1 MVKTFQVYL
10 PTKNKCTYSCIH
22 CRAHLADHD
31 DLISKSFQGS
41 QGRAYLFNRVINVTT
56 GPAEERYLL
65 TGLHSVADISCDS
78 CKTTIG
84 WKYEQ
89 AFETSQKYK
98 EGKFIVEL
106 AHLIKDNGW
115 EDGAVFGA
123 ASGSKKGTL
132 YFSSPWSIYSKSSS
146 TKSKTMSTSSSSSS
160 SNKPTTSGLS
170 NHHHG
175 NGHGSHSDDNHSTA
189 SSSSASSSHSPS
201 PASSVSG
208 SPTSPNSI
216 SGFW

>member
-1 MVKTFQVYL
+1 MN
-10 PTKNKCTYSCIH
+10 NK
-22 CRAHLADHD
+22 
-31 DLISKSFQGS
+31 
-41 QGRAYLFNRVINVTT
+41 
-56 GPAEERYLL
+56 
-65 TGLHSVADISCDS
+65 
-78 CKTTIG
+78 
-84 WKYEQ
+84 

-170 NHHHG
+170 NHHLG

-216 SGFW
+216 SGFWQRPPRRLCSNLQHQFNPSVYTVYNYTDHQSNNNSLLLFVLFVLYFYVDIVDMFFFLSGPTGCERCFFPYFYCYEFNRL